1 MSTTVLAALIAAGT
15 SLIVTLGSGM
25 LQRHFA
31 RADRADERRSQGRV
45 VLDKYRGP
53 LLQAASDLGSRVD
66 KIRHR
71 DFLGHV
77 AAHDRDYAKLSTL
90 FRIAQYCAWREVLR
104 REVQLMRFDRES
116 DTQAVAAFIGFV
128 TWAMASDKHDGTYG
142 LIWVEHQRGIGKLM
156 LSERPDGTSTVCGF
170 ATFRGRYEERF
181 EPWMEDVAGA
191 WLSDQA
197 RRGERLAMLQ
207 LALYGLVTLLDEECV
222 HRDRPWFASAREE
235 ATRLAAGANTR
246 LAIEMADALAELPI
260 RKARG
265 TDAAPIGRPETS
277 GARAS
282 ASAGRAA
289 RTTRLE

>member
-116 DTQAVAAFIGFV
+116 DTQAVAGFIGFV
-128 TWAMASDKHDGTYG
+128 TWAMASDKHDGTTG
-142 LIWVEHQRGIGKLM
+142 LIWVEHQRGIGELM
-156 LSERPDGTSTVCGF
+156 LSEQPQGTTTVCGC
-170 ATFRGRYEERF
+170 ATFRGRYEER
-181 EPWMEDVAGA
+181 
-191 WLSDQA
+191 LS
-197 RRGERLAMLQ
+197 RGWRTSRRLALRPGPPRRAASGFQ
-207 LALYGLVTLLDEECV
+207 LALQRARDLLDEECV

-235 ATRLAAGANTR
+235 AIRLPAGASTR

-289 RTTRLE
+289 RSTTRLE

>member
-1 MSTTVLAALIAAGT
+1 M
-15 SLIVTLGSGM
+15 TLGSGI
-25 LQRHFA
+25 LQRRFA

-71 DFLGHV
+71 DFLDKV
-77 AAHDRDYAKLSTL
+77 AALDTEYAKLSTS

-142 LIWVEHQRGIGKLM
+142 LIWVEHQRGIGELM

-170 ATFRGRYEERF
+170 ATFRRSYEERF

-191 WLSDQA
+191 WLSDHA
-197 RRGERLAMLQ
+197 RRGERLAVLQ

-222 HRDRPWFASAREE
+222 HLDRPWFATAREE

-246 LAIEMADALAELPI
+246 LAIEMSDALTELPI

-265 TDAAPIGRPETS
+265 TDAAPFGRPE
-277 GARAS
+277 AS
-282 ASAGRAA
+282 AA
-289 RTTRLE
+289 TRLGSGSLTSSTD

>member
-15 SLIVTLGSGM
+15 SLCVTLGSLL
-25 LQRHFA
+25 LQRHFT
-31 RADRADERRSQGRV
+31 REDRADDQRSKGRV

-71 DFLGHV
+71 DFLGTT
-77 AAHDRDYAKLSTL
+77 ASLDGEYAKLSTL
-90 FRIAQYCAWREVLR
+90 FRIAQYCGWREVLH

-142 LIWVEHQRGIGKLM
+142 IVWVEHQRGIGELM
-156 LSERPDGTSTVCGF
+156 LSERTDGTSLVCGF
-170 ATFRGRYEERF
+170 ATFRRGYGERF

-191 WLSDQA
+191 WLSDRG

-207 LALYGLVTLLDEECV
+207 IALYGLVALLDEECL
-222 HRDRPWFASAREE
+222 HRHRPWFVTAREE
-235 ATRLAAGANTR
+235 ATRLAAGADTR
-246 LAIEMADALAELPI
+246 LAVEMAEALAELPS
-260 RKARG
+260 RKAREL
-265 TDAAPIGRPETS
+265 DAARAGQPEANR
-277 GARAS
+277 ARAS
-282 ASAGRAA
+282 VSSGAVTSTPRVG
-289 RTTRLE
+289 